1 MTELPPTAAAAAAA
15 MNSQACAAA
24 APSGLPAA
32 RLRQPAAISH
42 ARWPRKSSADDGG

>member
-32 RLRQPAAISH
+32 RLPARSNQSCTV
-42 ARWPRKSSADDGG
+42 AR